1 MDFLVCRLWVIV
13 YRRLVCLI
21 EKATRTRNGWLRIVS
36 LHNFIQLLLTCYLG
50 VQASKWRASHER
62 SYLLLRHNQRGRK
75 MVFKEYKVLHIVEG
89 GLGTIFLG
97 ASGIPIKKMEIALN
111 KEATSGWTL
120 AFQLVEQ
127 KRFLL
132 FWKREAVIITLGR

>member
-1 MDFLVCRLWVIV
+1 
-13 YRRLVCLI
+13 
-21 EKATRTRNGWLRIVS
+21 VS
-36 LHNFIQLLLTCYLG
+36 LRYTILSNYYLACYLG

-62 SYLLLRHNQRGRK
+62 SHLSLKHNSRGRK
-75 MVFKEYKVLHIVEG
+75 MVFKEYKVLHIVV
-89 GLGTIFLG
+89 G

-111 KEATSGWTL
+111 KEATNGWIL